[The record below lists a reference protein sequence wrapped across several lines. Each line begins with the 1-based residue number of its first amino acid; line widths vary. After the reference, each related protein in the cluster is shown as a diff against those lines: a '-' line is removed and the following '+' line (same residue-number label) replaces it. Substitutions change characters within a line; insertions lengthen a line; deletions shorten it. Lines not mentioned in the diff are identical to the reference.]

1 MRAWW
6 RKWWPVFKAVF
17 AVAILLAVGRL
28 FARDLRGLNLEER
41 SLHPGWLAVSGL
53 LYVLGLGL
61 SAWFWFRLL
70 RALGQRPSGL
80 AAVRAYYVGH
90 LGKYLPGKAWA
101 LIMRTTMIRGPAVRL
116 GVAGLTTFY
125 EVFTTMAGGVLLA
138 ACLFASQAREPLTDL
153 DWRAVRGL
161 FSSDLL
167 ELPSLDP
174 RLAMLLALAML
185 VPVGVPLLPVVFNR
199 LEYRLAGRVHDPDAS
214 PLPVTRTVHLLE
226 GLLLTALGWLV
237 LGASFW
243 ATLRAVLGDVLPWS
257 WDILGKV
264 TAILALSY
272 VAGFLIP
279 VPGGLGAR
287 EFFLRLLLVPE
298 LAGIMT
304 GTEDETRKVAAL
316 AVVVLRLVWTAAEL
330 VVAGIVYWFP
340 GPAVVRPGE
349 SP

>member
-17 AVAILLAVGRL
+17 AVAILLAVARL

-41 SLHPGWLAVSGL
+41 SLHPTWLAVSGL
-53 LYVLGLGL
+53 LYILGLGF

-70 RALGQRPSGL
+70 RALGQQPAIL
-80 AAVRAYYVGH
+80 PAVRAYYVGH

-101 LIMRTTMIRGPAVRL
+101 LIMRTTMIRGPTVRL
-116 GVAGLTTFY
+116 SVAALTTFY
-125 EVFTTMAGGVLLA
+125 EVLTTMAGGVLLA
-138 ACLFASQAREPLTDL
+138 AGLFALQAREPLTDL
-153 DWRAVRGL
+153 DWRALPGL
-161 FSSDLL
+161 LSTDLL

-174 RLAMLLALAML
+174 RLALLLSLALL
-185 VPVGVPLLPVVFNR
+185 VPVGVPLLPVIFNR
-199 LEYRLAGRVHDPDAS
+199 LEYRLARRVQDADDS
-214 PLPVTRTVHLLE
+214 PLPVTRTVHLVQ
-226 GLLLTALGWLV
+226 GLLLTAVGWLL

-243 ATLRAVLGDVLPWS
+243 ATLRAILGDALPWNSDVLGRL
-257 WDILGKV
+257 

-298 LAGIMT
+298 LAALLS
-304 GTEDETRKVAAL
+304 GTDDESRKLAAL
-316 AVVVLRLVWTAAEL
+316 TAVVLRLVWTVTEL
-330 VVAGIVYWFP
+330 VVSGVVYWFP
-340 GPAVVRPGE
+340 RPAAVRTGE